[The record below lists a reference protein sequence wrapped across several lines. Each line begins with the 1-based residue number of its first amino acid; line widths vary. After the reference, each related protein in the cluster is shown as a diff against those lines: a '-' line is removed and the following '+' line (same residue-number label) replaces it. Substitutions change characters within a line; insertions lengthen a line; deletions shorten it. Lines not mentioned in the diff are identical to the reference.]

1 MSSKKPNIV
10 FILSDDQG
18 AWAMGCSGNSEIITP
33 NMDRLAREGVRFENF
48 FCASPVCSPAR
59 ASLLT
64 GRIPSQHGVHDWL
77 RDDNKKQEDIEYLE
91 GQMAYTDILSR
102 NGYVCGLSG
111 KWHLGKSSVPQK
123 SFKHWFAHK
132 SGGGPY
138 YGAPFY
144 REGRL
149 VSEPGYVTDVITDD
163 AISFMKEY
171 AGKQPFYLQVGYTA
185 PHAPWLNNHP
195 KEYTDLYE
203 NCPFETCPMEPE
215 HPDSIYLTKEVLQD
229 LKANQIGYYAAT
241 TAMDRNI
248 GRIMEQIEQ
257 LGIREETLIIFT
269 SDNGFSCGQHG
280 FWGKGN
286 GTFPIN
292 MYESSVK
299 VPFIASQPGV
309 IPEGIVS
316 EALVSAYDFMPT
328 LLEYAEM
335 GDAET
340 EDAGAVCREKY
351 NTEAEGTE
359 AEDTEAEDTTAEDTT
374 TIQLPGRSFLPA
386 LLGQEFE
393 QDEHVVVMD
402 EYGPNRMIRGRRYKY
417 IKRYP
422 YGPDELYDLAED
434 PKEQHNLLLRNHE
447 SSMDIR
453 NKMNDKLEQWF
464 LKYVNPEIDGAKEA
478 VYGSGQINLAGVWSH
493 GEISHSCDDY
503 IKEKLRQS
511 KAGE

>member
-1 MSSKKPNIV
+1 MFDLPQLLPCNSKENSMSSKKPNIV

-18 AWAMGCSGNSEIITP
+18 AWALGCSGNSEIITP
-33 NMDRLAREGVRFENF
+33 NIDRLAREGMRFENF

-91 GQMAYTDILSR
+91 GQTAYTDILSS

-123 SFKHWFAHK
+123 NFKHWFAHK

-144 REGRL
+144 KEGQFVL
-149 VSEPGYVTDVITDD
+149 ESGYVTDVITDD

-195 KEYTDLYE
+195 QEYTELYE
-203 NCPFETCPMEPE
+203 NCPFESCPMESV
-215 HPDSIYLTKEVLQD
+215 HPDSIYLTKEVLKD
-229 LKANQIGYYAAT
+229 MKANQIGYYAAV
-241 TAMDRNI
+241 TAMDSNI

-257 LGIREETLIIFT
+257 LGIREETLVIFS

-292 MYESSVK
+292 K

-309 IPEGIVS
+309 IPKGIVS

-328 LLEYAEM
+328 LLEYA
-335 GDAET
+335 GAEF
-340 EDAGAVCREKY
+340 AAS
-351 NTEAEGTE
+351 
-359 AEDTEAEDTTAEDTT
+359 
-374 TIQLPGRSFLPA
+374 IPLPGRSFLPA
-386 LLGQEFE
+386 LLGEKFE

-402 EYGPNRMIRGRRYKY
+402 EYGPNRMIRERRYKY

-434 PKEQHNLLLRNHE
+434 PMERRNLLLLGDD
-447 SSMDIR
+447 SSMDIKNR
-453 NKMNDKLEQWF
+453 MNYELEQWF
-464 LKYVNPEIDGAKEA
+464 LTYVNPEIDGAKEA
-478 VYGSGQINLAGVWSH
+478 VYGSGQINLAGVWSR
-493 GEISHSCDDY
+493 GEASHSCDDY
-503 IKEKLRQS
+503 IREKLGQT
-511 KAGE
+511 KVGE